1 MHVYLYVRTIM
12 YVYVYTN
19 MYILFVNVCI
29 DMGIFVWVRTY
40 VCGFTY
46 HTYVCVHMYAHTHV
60 NIC

>member
-1 MHVYLYVRTIM
+1 M

-60 NIC
+60 NIF